1 MSFEDELLEDAQ
13 HDAETVAYLK
23 SHLPQELQETFTEEQ
38 LYYFLDLSVEY
49 LAESGVLEKEADE
62 EGYVEID
69 EEKLARHLAQKAKK
83 EDMGQFEADDLL
95 FVVQAWLDYEMRE
108 EE

>member
-13 HDAETVAYLK
+13 HDAEAVAYLK

-62 EGYVEID
+62 DGYVEIG
-69 EEKLARHLAQKAKK
+69 EEKLASHLAQKAKK
-83 EDMGQFEADDLL
+83 EDMGQFEAEDLL
-95 FVVQAWLDYEMRE
+95 FVVQAWLDYEMGE

>member
-1 MSFEDELLEDAQ
+1 MENQFDVLIVGAGAMGCAIARELSRYTLRI
-13 HDAETVAYLK
+13 
-23 SHLPQELQETFTEEQ
+23 
-38 LYYFLDLSVEY
+38 
-49 LAESGVLEKEADE
+49 GVLEKEADE

-83 EDMGQFEADDLL
+83 EDMGQFEAEDLL